1 MRLLLQKT
9 RNLEAV
15 FTSFPCDS
23 GTPARS
29 TQANNTQTA
38 YNLQA
43 ICRSEINSEL
53 LSIQLNNSPK
63 KSNPH

>member
-1 MRLLLQKT
+1 MKA

-29 TQANNTQTA
+29 TEANNTQTA

-43 ICRSEINSEL
+43 ICSSEINSEL
-53 LSIQLNNSPK
+53 LSMQLNNSPK
-63 KSNPH
+63 KNNPH

>member
-1 MRLLLQKT
+1 MRLLLQKA

-29 TQANNTQTA
+29 TEANNTQTA

-43 ICRSEINSEL
+43 ICSSVINSEL
-53 LSIQLNNSPK
+53 LSMQLNNSPK
-63 KSNPH
+63 KNNPH

>member
-1 MRLLLQKT
+1 MRLLQKAI
-9 RNLEAV
+9 NLEAV

-43 ICRSEINSEL
+43 VCSSEINSEL
-53 LSIQLNNSPK
+53 LSMQLNNSPK
-63 KSNPH
+63 KNNPH